1 MPASIAGLPV
11 PQDEVSDASWR
22 WAQRTLPRYLLAH
35 SVRSYCWGAAIGAW
49 EGLTVDSQVLWCA
62 SLFHDVGLTTIPRN
76 TMCFEIEGAEFA
88 RRTLERFGMA
98 ADAAD
103 RAAIAIILH
112 MQPAVTLD
120 DGVEPVLL
128 DRGTAIDVRG
138 VDVDARR
145 ERPRNGDPEVPTRGV
160 RPAFRERHPTRGRTP
175 GRLPERPAAPRRR
188 PRGRDGAVTVGDGR
202 HRAMLTFRAPGAV
215 LTEREHTVPLDHAE
229 PTGADDHGLH
239 PRGRR
244 AGRPGSPVPRLPPG
258 RPGLRGGPAD
268 EPADRAG

>member
-1 MPASIAGLPV
+1 MTGRLATIHAMDAPRMPASIAGLPV

-22 WAQRTLPRYLLAH
+22 WAHRTLPRYLLGH

-112 MQPAVTLD
+112 MQPGVTLD

-138 VDVDARR
+138 VDVGLVESVRGTVTRKFPRGAFDRHFVSAIRREVARR
-145 ERPRNGDPEVPTRGV
+145 GDCQSAWLLYDADLE
-160 RPAFRERHPTRGRTP
+160 
-175 GRLPERPAAPRRR
+175 AAMARSPW
-188 PRGRDGAVTVGDGR
+188 
-202 HRAMLTFRAPGAV
+202 AMDATAPC
-215 LTEREHTVPLDHAE
+215 
-229 PTGADDHGLH
+229 
-239 PRGRR
+239 
-244 AGRPGSPVPRLPPG
+244 
-258 RPGLRGGPAD
+258 
-268 EPADRAG
+268 